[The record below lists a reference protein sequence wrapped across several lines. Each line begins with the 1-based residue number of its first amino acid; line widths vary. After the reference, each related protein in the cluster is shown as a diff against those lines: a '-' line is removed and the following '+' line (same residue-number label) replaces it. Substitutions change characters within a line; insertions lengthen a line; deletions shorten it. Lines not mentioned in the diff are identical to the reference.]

1 MRKQTPLDHLDQ
13 DIQDHLD
20 AMTQEN
26 LDRGMDPNEARR
38 AARRAFGNISLIH
51 QEAYNVWHP
60 VWIQ

>member
-1 MRKQTPLDHLDQ
+1 
-13 DIQDHLD
+13 
-20 AMTQEN
+20 MTQEN